1 MRLASP
7 DKVSR
12 ARKETLPVKTPDYH
26 TAYFCAYLT
35 KVPDHTFVPRIYSL
49 TFSIIVG
56 VSHPE
61 VSVHSTPYKDHES
74 ALKCLRSVARHH
86 GKIISLQTLRG
97 KNKSAPGTATL
108 RSIAEM
114 AEGFGLRAR
123 CVEMD
128 YPSLAKNTPLPF
140 IIKWNGHGF
149 VVVSAIVQNQIE
161 IGVDK
166 ETVTVSTSEFCKNW
180 LPEGEMDG
188 VVLVLEATPEFYN
201 EPGEDDEKKSGSFSW
216 LYGYLKK
223 YPRLV
228 RQVGIAILIGTV
240 LKLIPPFLTQSIVD
254 VGINNNNIDFI
265 YLILIAQ
272 LMLMVGR
279 NSLEAIRGW
288 LLLHVS
294 TRVGISLL
302 TDFIAKIMRLPMA
315 FFNEKSLGDVMQR
328 VEDQKRIEVFLST
341 QLSNILFSVVNIVI
355 YTVIFAIYDGLIFGI
370 FLGSTLLY
378 VTWISLFMG
387 KRRDLDSKRFEMAS
401 QERDKLVQIVQGM
414 PDIKLANAEMP
425 KRWDWEMLRARL
437 FRQNMRTLALS
448 QTQQIGGMII
458 NESKNIII
466 TFLSAKAVLDGH
478 LSIGAMLAMQ
488 QMLGQT
494 NSPIEQLVLYMQ
506 QWQDA
511 RMSMERLNEVH
522 KLPDEESN
530 EHTQVHQL
538 PSERSLVLRNISFQY
553 PNTTQKVL
561 HDIKLFIPQG
571 KTTAIIGSSGSGKTT
586 LLKMLLKYHEP
597 SAGETLLGN
606 TDLRNISN
614 HAWRSQCGVVSAD
627 GFVFAD
633 TFLQNIALGAADIDF
648 ERVRMAAR
656 VANIHEHI
664 ENLPMGYHTPIGS
677 ECGGLSLGQK
687 QRLLIARA
695 VYKDPEYLFLDEGTN
710 ALDAQ
715 NQQVIMQNLREYFR
729 GRTMVVVAH
738 RLSTIRHADQIVV
751 IERGCIVEK
760 GSHEE
765 LIALQGRYFELLTTQ
780 LEMAA

>member
-1 MRLASP
+1 
-7 DKVSR
+7 VG
-12 ARKETLPVKTPDYH
+12 
-26 TAYFCAYLT
+26 LT
-35 KVPDHTFVPRIYSL
+35 HQQVPT
-49 TFSIIVG
+49 IV
-56 VSHPE
+56 HP
-61 VSVHSTPYKDHES
+61 KDQDS

-86 GKIISLQTLRG
+86 GKIVSIQTLRS
-97 KNKSAPGTATL
+97 KSNTDSATASL
-108 RSIAEM
+108 RSIAET
-114 AEGFGLRAR
+114 AESIGLRAR
-123 CVEMD
+123 CVELD
-128 YPSLAKNTPLPF
+128 YPTLVENTPLPC

-149 VVVSAIVQNQIE
+149 VVVSAIVQNQIA

-180 LPEGEMDG
+180 LQNGAMEG
-188 VVLVLEATPEFYN
+188 VVLLLEATPAFFN
-201 EPGEDDEKKSGSFSW
+201 DPGEEEEQHSGSFSW
-216 LYGYLKK
+216 LYGYVKK

-228 RQVGIAILIGTV
+228 RQLAIGILIGTV

-254 VGINNNNIDFI
+254 VGINTSNMDFI
-265 YLILIAQ
+265 YLILLAQ

-279 NSLEAIRGW
+279 NAMEAVRGW

-302 TDFIAKIMRLPMA
+302 TDFIAKIMRLPTA

-328 VEDQKRIEVFLST
+328 IEDQRRIETFLST
-341 QLSNILFSVVNIVI
+341 QLSNILFSIVNIVI
-355 YTVIFAIYDGLIFGI
+355 YTAIFAIYDGFIFSI
-370 FLGSTLLY
+370 FLGATLLY
-378 VTWISLFMG
+378 VGWISLFMG
-387 KRRDLDSKRFEMAS
+387 KRRDLDAKRFEMAA

-414 PDIKLANAEMP
+414 PDVKLANAEMP
-425 KRWDWEMLRARL
+425 KRWDWELLRAKL

-448 QTQQIGGMII
+448 QTQQIGGMVI

-478 LSIGAMLAMQ
+478 LSIGAMLAVQ

-494 NSPIEQLVLYMQ
+494 NSPIEQIVLYMQ

-522 KLPDEESN
+522 KMPDEEVN
-530 EHTQVHQL
+530 EHNKMHQL
-538 PSERSLVLRNISFQY
+538 PADRNLVLRNISFKY
-553 PNTTQKVL
+553 PNTNSKVL
-561 HDIKLFIPQG
+561 RDIKLFIPQG

-597 SAGETLLGN
+597 TSGETLVGN

-614 HAWRSQCGVVSAD
+614 STWRNQCGVVSPD
-627 GFVFAD
+627 GFVFSD
-633 TFLQNIALGAADIDF
+633 SFLQNIALGATEIDM
-648 ERVRMAAR
+648 ERVKMAAK
-656 VANIHEHI
+656 VANIQEYI
-664 ENLPMGYHTPIGS
+664 ESLPMGYYAPIG
-677 ECGGLSLGQK
+677 GDGIGLSQGQK

-710 ALDAQ
+710 ALDTQ
-715 NQQVIMQNLREYFR
+715 NQHIIMQNLREYFK

-751 IERGCIVEK
+751 IEKGSIVEK
-760 GSHEE
+760 GTHEE
-765 LIALQGRYFELLTTQ
+765 LVALQGRYFELLTTQ

>member
-1 MRLASP
+1 MGAIH
-7 DKVSR
+7 KVSP
-12 ARKETLPVKTPDYH
+12 TITTPQ
-26 TAYFCAYLT
+26 
-35 KVPDHTFVPRIYSL
+35 
-49 TFSIIVG
+49 
-56 VSHPE
+56 
-61 VSVHSTPYKDHES
+61 KDHDS

-86 GKIISLQTLRG
+86 GKIISLQTLRSKDKTG
-97 KNKSAPGTATL
+97 SGSASL
-108 RSIAEM
+108 RSIAEI

-128 YPSLAKNTPLPF
+128 YPTLAKDTPLPF

-149 VVVSAIVQNQIE
+149 VVVSAIVQNQIA

-188 VVLVLEATPEFYN
+188 IVLLLEATPEFFN
-201 EPGEDDEKKSGSFSW
+201 EPGEEDEQQSGSFAW
-216 LYGYLKK
+216 LYGYIKK

-228 RQVGIAILIGTV
+228 RQLAIGILIGTV

-254 VGINNNNIDFI
+254 VGINNSNLDFI
-265 YLILIAQ
+265 YLILFAQ

-279 NSLEAIRGW
+279 NSMEAIRGW

-302 TDFIAKIMRLPMA
+302 TDFIAKIMRLPTA
-315 FFNEKSLGDVMQR
+315 FFSEKSLGDVMQR

-341 QLSNILFSVVNIVI
+341 QLSAILFSIVNIVI
-355 YTVIFAIYDGLIFGI
+355 YTAIFAIYDGFIFGI
-370 FLGSTLLY
+370 FFGATLLY
-378 VTWISLFMG
+378 IGWISLFMR

-401 QERDKLVQIVQGM
+401 EERDKLVQIVQGM

-425 KRWDWEMLRARL
+425 KRWDWEMLRAKL

-448 QTQQIGGMII
+448 QTQQIGGLII

-494 NSPIEQLVLYMQ
+494 NSPIEQLVTYMQ

-522 KLPDEESN
+522 KLPDEEAN
-530 EHTQVHQL
+530 EHNKIHQL
-538 PSERSLVLRNISFQY
+538 PADRNLVLRNISFKY
-553 PNTTQKVL
+553 PNTNTKVL
-561 HDIKLFIPQG
+561 RDIKLFIPQG

-597 SAGETLLGN
+597 TSGETLLGN

-614 HAWRSQCGVVSAD
+614 HAWRSQCGVVGAD
-627 GFVFAD
+627 GFVFSD
-633 TFLQNIALGAADIDF
+633 TFLHNIALGAAELDF
-648 ERVRMAAR
+648 ERVKMAAR
-656 VANIHEHI
+656 VANIHDHI
-664 ENLPMGYHTPIGS
+664 ENLPMGYYTSIGGES
-677 ECGGLSLGQK
+677 GGLSQGQK

-710 ALDAQ
+710 ALDTQ
-715 NQQVIMQNLREYFR
+715 NQHVIMQNLRDYFK

-738 RLSTIRHADQIVV
+738 RLSTIRYADQIVV
-751 IERGCIVEK
+751 IEKGSIVEK

-765 LIALQGRYFELLTTQ
+765 LIAIQGRYFELLTTQ

>member
-1 MRLASP
+1 MGNYRN
-7 DKVSR
+7 
-12 ARKETLPVKTPDYH
+12 
-26 TAYFCAYLT
+26 
-35 KVPDHTFVPRIYSL
+35 ISL
-49 TFSIIVG
+49 
-56 VSHPE
+56 
-61 VSVHSTPYKDHES
+61 SVSTPEKDHES

-86 GKIISLQTLRG
+86 GKIISLQALRG
-97 KNKSAPGTATL
+97 KDKTAGHEPASL
-108 RSIAEM
+108 RRMAEL
-114 AEGFGLRAR
+114 AEGFGFRAR

-128 YPSLAKNTPLPF
+128 YPTLVKSKPLPC

-149 VVVSAIVQNQIE
+149 VVVSAIVQNQIA

-166 ETVTVSTSEFCKNW
+166 ETVTVSKHEFCKNW
-180 LPEGEMDG
+180 LPEGESEG
-188 VVLVLEATPEFYN
+188 VVLLLEATPGFYN
-201 EPGEDDEKKSGSFSW
+201 EPGEEEEQHSGSFSW
-216 LYGYLKK
+216 LYGYVRK

-228 RQVGIAILIGTV
+228 RQLGIAILIGTV

-265 YLILIAQ
+265 YLILVAQ

-341 QLSNILFSVVNIVI
+341 QLSTILFSIVNIVI
-355 YTVIFAIYDGLIFGI
+355 YTAIFAIYDGVIFSI

-378 VTWISLFMG
+378 ITWISLFMR
-387 KRRDLDSKRFEMAS
+387 KRRDLDAKRFEMAA

-414 PDIKLANAEMP
+414 PDVKLANAEMP
-425 KRWDWEMLRARL
+425 KRWDWELLRARL
-437 FRQNMRTLALS
+437 FRQNMRSLALS
-448 QTQQIGGMII
+448 QTQQIGGLVI

-478 LSIGAMLAMQ
+478 LSVGAMLAVQ

-511 RMSMERLNEVH
+511 RLSMERLNEVH
-522 KLPDEESN
+522 KMPDEEVN
-530 EHTQVHQL
+530 EHHKMHQL
-538 PSERSLVLRNISFQY
+538 PAERNLVLRNISFQY
-553 PNTTQKVL
+553 PNAGSKVL

-597 SAGETLLGN
+597 TAGETMVGS

-614 HAWRSQCGVVSAD
+614 SAWRSRCGVVSAD

-633 TFLQNIALGAADIDF
+633 TFLQNIALGAEEIDV
-648 ERVRMAAR
+648 ERVKMAAR
-656 VANIHEHI
+656 VANIHEYI
-664 ENLPMGYHTPIGS
+664 ETLPLGYHTPVNG
-677 ECGGLSLGQK
+677 ENGGLSQGQK

-710 ALDAQ
+710 ALDTQ
-715 NQQVIMQNLREYFR
+715 NQHIIMQNLREYFR

-751 IERGCIVEK
+751 IEKGCIVEK
-760 GSHEE
+760 GSHDE
-765 LIALQGRYFELLTTQ
+765 LIALQGRYYELLTSQ

>member
-1 MRLASP
+1 MSGCPRG
-7 DKVSR
+7 V
-12 ARKETLPVKTPDYH
+12 TPVKIPDLIIPV
-26 TAYFCAYLT
+26 FPRFREGS
-35 KVPDHTFVPRIYSL
+35 VSPTFVPKFL
-49 TFSIIVG
+49 TNLPPMG
-56 VSHPE
+56 ANHQTHLTEMAAP
-61 VSVHSTPYKDHES
+61 KDRGS
-74 ALKCLRSVARHH
+74 ALKCLRTVARHH
-86 GKIISLQTLRG
+86 GKILSLQTLRTRDKTG
-97 KNKSAPGTATL
+97 KGPATL

-114 AEGFGLRAR
+114 AEGFGFRAR
-123 CVEMD
+123 CVAMD
-128 YPSLAKNTPLPF
+128 YATLLTGTPLPC

-149 VVVSAIVQNQIE
+149 VVLSAIVQNQLA
-161 IGVDK
+161 IGVD
-166 ETVTVSTSEFCKNW
+166 TDTLTVSAGEFRKNW
-180 LPEGEMDG
+180 LPEGETEG
-188 VVLVLEATPEFYN
+188 LVLLLEANPAVFN
-201 EPGEDDEKKSGSFSW
+201 EPNEGDQQAGGLSW

-228 RQVGIAILIGTV
+228 RQIVIGILLGTV

-254 VGINNNNIDFI
+254 VGINNSNLDFI
-265 YLILIAQ
+265 YLILLAQ

-279 NSLEAIRGW
+279 NSMEAIRGW

-302 TDFIAKIMRLPMA
+302 TDFIAKIMRLPLA

-341 QLSNILFSVVNIVI
+341 QLSNILFSGVNIVI
-355 YTVIFAIYDGLIFGI
+355 YTAIFAIYDGVIFGI
-370 FLGSTLLY
+370 FLGATLLY
-378 VTWISLFMG
+378 ITWISLFM
-387 KRRDLDSKRFEMAS
+387 RRRRVLDSRRFEMAA

-437 FRQNMRTLALS
+437 FRQNMRTLVLS
-448 QTQQIGGMII
+448 QTQQIGGTII

-478 LSIGAMLAMQ
+478 LSIGAMLAVQ

-494 NSPIEQLVLYMQ
+494 NSPIEQIVLYMQ

-522 KLPDEESN
+522 KMPDEEAAELHKMN
-530 EHTQVHQL
+530 QL
-538 PSERSLVLRNISFQY
+538 PADRNLVLRNLSFQY
-553 PNTTQKVL
+553 PNSNQQVL
-561 HDIKLFIPQG
+561 RDVKLFIPEG

-586 LLKMLLKYHEP
+586 LLKLLLKYHEP
-597 SAGETLLGN
+597 TSGEALLGN
-606 TDLRNISN
+606 TDLRNVSN
-614 HAWRSQCGVVSAD
+614 HFWRSRCGVVSQE

-633 TFLQNIALGAADIDF
+633 TFLQNIALGADDLDF
-648 ERVRMAAR
+648 NRVKMAAC
-656 VANIHEHI
+656 VANLHEYI
-664 ENLPMGYHTPIGS
+664 ESLPNGYHTPVAGG
-677 ECGGLSLGQK
+677 CGGLSQGQK

-695 VYKDPEYLFLDEGTN
+695 VYKDPDYLFLDEGTN
-710 ALDAQ
+710 ALDSQ
-715 NQQVIMQNLREYFR
+715 NQHVIMQNLREYFR

-751 IERGCIVEK
+751 VEQGAIVEK
-760 GSHEE
+760 GTHEE

-780 LEMAA
+780 LEAAA

>member
-1 MRLASP
+1 MGNYRN
-7 DKVSR
+7 
-12 ARKETLPVKTPDYH
+12 
-26 TAYFCAYLT
+26 
-35 KVPDHTFVPRIYSL
+35 ISL
-49 TFSIIVG
+49 
-56 VSHPE
+56 
-61 VSVHSTPYKDHES
+61 SVSTPEKDHES

-86 GKIISLQTLRG
+86 GKIISLQALRG
-97 KNKSAPGTATL
+97 KDKTAGHEPASL
-108 RSIAEM
+108 RRISEM
-114 AEGFGLRAR
+114 AEGFGFRAR

-128 YPSLAKNTPLPF
+128 YPTLVKSKPLPC

-149 VVVSAIVQNQIE
+149 VVVSAIVQNQIA

-166 ETVTVSTSEFCKNW
+166 ETVTVSKHEFCKNW
-180 LPEGEMDG
+180 LPEGESEG
-188 VVLVLEATPEFYN
+188 VVLLLEATPGFYN
-201 EPGEDDEKKSGSFSW
+201 EPGEEEEQHSGSFSW
-216 LYGYLKK
+216 LYGYVRK

-228 RQVGIAILIGTV
+228 RQLGIAILIGTV

-265 YLILIAQ
+265 YLILVAQ

-341 QLSNILFSVVNIVI
+341 QLSTILFSVVNIVI
-355 YTVIFAIYDGLIFGI
+355 YTAIFAIYDGVIFSI

-378 VTWISLFMG
+378 VTWISLFMR
-387 KRRDLDSKRFEMAS
+387 KRRDLDAKRFEMAA

-414 PDIKLANAEMP
+414 PDVKLANAEMP
-425 KRWDWEMLRARL
+425 KRWDWELLRARL
-437 FRQNMRTLALS
+437 FRQNMRSLALS
-448 QTQQIGGMII
+448 QTQQIGGLVI

-478 LSIGAMLAMQ
+478 LSVGAMLAVQ

-511 RMSMERLNEVH
+511 RLSMERLNEVH
-522 KLPDEESN
+522 KMPDEEVN
-530 EHTQVHQL
+530 EHHKMHQL
-538 PSERSLVLRNISFQY
+538 PAERNLVLRNISFQY
-553 PNTTQKVL
+553 PNAGSKVL

-597 SAGETLLGN
+597 TSGETMVGS

-614 HAWRSQCGVVSAD
+614 SAWRSRCGVVSAD

-633 TFLQNIALGAADIDF
+633 TFLQNIALGAEEIDV
-648 ERVRMAAR
+648 ERVKMAAR
-656 VANIHEHI
+656 VANIHEYI
-664 ENLPMGYHTPIGS
+664 ETLPLGYHTPVNG
-677 ECGGLSLGQK
+677 ENGGLSQGQK

-710 ALDAQ
+710 ALDTQ
-715 NQQVIMQNLREYFR
+715 NQHIIMQNLREYFR

-751 IERGCIVEK
+751 IEKGCIVEK
-760 GSHEE
+760 GSHDE
-765 LIALQGRYFELLTTQ
+765 LIALQGRYYELLTSQ

>member
-1 MRLASP
+1 MGATHPSP
-7 DKVSR
+7 Q
-12 ARKETLPVKTPDYH
+12 THFTPV
-26 TAYFCAYLT
+26 
-35 KVPDHTFVPRIYSL
+35 
-49 TFSIIVG
+49 
-56 VSHPE
+56 
-61 VSVHSTPYKDHES
+61 KDHES

-86 GKIISLQTLRG
+86 GKIVSLQTLRSKEKVNQG
-97 KNKSAPGTATL
+97 PTNL
-108 RSIAEM
+108 RNIAET
-114 AEGFGLRAR
+114 AEQIGFRAR

-128 YPSLAKNTPLPF
+128 YSTLVKDTPLPC

-149 VVVSAIVQNQIE
+149 VVVSAIVQNQIA

-188 VVLVLEATPEFYN
+188 VVLLLEATPEFYN
-201 EPGEDDEKKSGSFSW
+201 EPGEEEEKHSGSFSW

-223 YPRLV
+223 YPKLI
-228 RQVGIAILIGTV
+228 RQLCIGILIGTV
-240 LKLIPPFLTQSIVD
+240 LKLLPPFLTQSIVD

-279 NSLEAIRGW
+279 NSMEAVRGW

-294 TRVGISLL
+294 TRVSISLL

-315 FFNEKSLGDVMQR
+315 FFTEKSLGDVMQR
-328 VEDQKRIEVFLST
+328 VEDQKRVEVFLST
-341 QLSNILFSVVNIVI
+341 QLSNILFSIVNIVI
-355 YTVIFAIYDGLIFGI
+355 YTAIFAIYDGFIFGI
-370 FLGSTLLY
+370 FLGATLLY
-378 VTWISLFMG
+378 ITWINLFMR
-387 KRRDLDSKRFEMAS
+387 KRRDLDAKRFEMAA

-425 KRWDWEMLRARL
+425 KRWDWEMLRAKL

-448 QTQQIGGMII
+448 QTQQIGGLII
-458 NESKNIII
+458 NESKNILI
-466 TFLSAKAVLDGH
+466 TFLSAKAVLDGN
-478 LSIGAMLAMQ
+478 LSVGAMLAVQ

-522 KLPDEESN
+522 KMPDEEAN
-530 EHTQVHQL
+530 EQNKIQQL
-538 PSERSLVLRNISFQY
+538 PAERSLVLRNISFKY
-553 PNTTQKVL
+553 PKTNTKVL
-561 HDIKLFIPQG
+561 RDIKLFIPQG

-597 SAGETLLGN
+597 TSGETMLGN
-606 TDLRNISN
+606 TDLRNISS
-614 HAWRSQCGVVSAD
+614 HAWRSQCGVVASD
-627 GFVFAD
+627 GFVFSD
-633 TFLQNIALGAADIDF
+633 TFLQNIALGADEVDF
-648 ERVRMAAR
+648 ERVKMAAR
-656 VANIHEHI
+656 VANIHEYI
-664 ENLPMGYHTPIGS
+664 ENQPMGYHSPIGGES
-677 ECGGLSLGQK
+677 GGLSQGQK

-710 ALDAQ
+710 ALDTQ
-715 NQQVIMQNLREYFR
+715 NQNIIMQNLREYFK

-751 IERGCIVEK
+751 IEKGSIVEK
-760 GSHEE
+760 GSHDE
-765 LIALQGRYFELLTTQ
+765 LIALQGRYFELLTSQ

>member
-1 MRLASP
+1 MGA
-7 DKVSR
+7 
-12 ARKETLPVKTPDYH
+12 THLP
-26 TAYFCAYLT
+26 
-35 KVPDHTFVPRIYSL
+35 SQ
-49 TFSIIVG
+49 II
-56 VSHPE
+56 
-61 VSVHSTPYKDHES
+61 STPQHDHES

-86 GKIISLQTLRG
+86 GKIIALQTLRS
-97 KNKSAPGTATL
+97 KDKTQDNNASL
-108 RSIAEM
+108 RSIAET
-114 AEGFGLRAR
+114 AEHIGLRAR

-128 YPSLAKNTPLPF
+128 YHSLAKDTPLPC

-149 VVVSAIVQNQIE
+149 VVVSAVVQNQIA

-166 ETVTVSTSEFCKNW
+166 ETVTVSVSEFKKNW
-180 LPEGEMDG
+180 LPEGETEG
-188 VVLVLEATPEFYN
+188 VVLLLEATPEFFN
-201 EPGEDDEKKSGSFSW
+201 EPGEEEEQHSGSFSW

-223 YPRLV
+223 YPKLV
-228 RQVGIAILIGTV
+228 RQLGIGILIGTI
-240 LKLIPPFLTQSIVD
+240 LKLLPPFLTQSIVD
-254 VGINNNNIDFI
+254 VGINNNNLDFI
-265 YLILIAQ
+265 YLILLAQ

-294 TRVGISLL
+294 SRVSISLL

-355 YTVIFAIYDGLIFGI
+355 YTVIFAIYDGFIFGI
-370 FLGSTLLY
+370 FLGSTVLY
-378 VTWISLFMG
+378 VLWINLFMR
-387 KRRDLDSKRFEMAS
+387 KRRDLDTKRFEMAA

-425 KRWDWEMLRARL
+425 KRWDWELLRAKL

-458 NESKNIII
+458 NESKNILI

-478 LSIGAMLAMQ
+478 LSIGAMLAIQ

-494 NSPIEQLVLYMQ
+494 NGPIEQLVLYMQ

-511 RMSMERLNEVH
+511 KMSMERLNEVH
-522 KLPDEESN
+522 KIQDEEAN
-530 EHTQVHQL
+530 EPHKIHQL
-538 PSERSLVLRNISFQY
+538 PEDRSLVLRNISFKY
-553 PNTTQKVL
+553 AKTSPKVL
-561 HDIKLFIPQG
+561 RDIKLFIPQG

-597 SAGETLLGN
+597 TSGETLVGN
-606 TDLRNISN
+606 TELRNISN
-614 HAWRSQCGVVSAD
+614 QTWRNQCGVVASD

-633 TFLQNIALGAADIDF
+633 TFLQNIALGADEVDF
-648 ERVRMAAR
+648 ERVKQAAR
-656 VANIHEHI
+656 VANIHEYI
-664 ENLPMGYHTPIGS
+664 ESQPMGYYAVVGGES
-677 ECGGLSLGQK
+677 GGLSQGQK

-695 VYKDPEYLFLDEGTN
+695 VYKDPEYLFLDEGTS
-710 ALDAQ
+710 ALDSQ
-715 NQQVIMQNLREYFR
+715 NQNTIMQNLRDYFK

-751 IERGCIVEK
+751 IEKGSIVEK
-760 GSHEE
+760 GSHDE
-765 LIALQGRYFELLTTQ
+765 LIALQGRYFELLTSQ

>member
-1 MRLASP
+1 
-7 DKVSR
+7 VG
-12 ARKETLPVKTPDYH
+12 
-26 TAYFCAYLT
+26 LT
-35 KVPDHTFVPRIYSL
+35 HQQVPT
-49 TFSIIVG
+49 IV
-56 VSHPE
+56 HP
-61 VSVHSTPYKDHES
+61 KDQDS

-86 GKIISLQTLRG
+86 GKIVSIQTLRS
-97 KNKSAPGTATL
+97 KSNSDPATASL
-108 RSIAEM
+108 RSIAET
-114 AEGFGLRAR
+114 AESIGLRAR
-123 CVEMD
+123 CVELD
-128 YPSLAKNTPLPF
+128 YPTLVENTPLPC

-149 VVVSAIVQNQIE
+149 VVVSAIVQNQIA

-180 LPEGEMDG
+180 LQHGAMEG
-188 VVLVLEATPEFYN
+188 VVLLLEATPAFFN
-201 EPGEDDEKKSGSFSW
+201 DPGEEEEQHSGSFSW
-216 LYGYLKK
+216 LYGYVKK

-228 RQVGIAILIGTV
+228 RQLAIGILIGTV

-254 VGINNNNIDFI
+254 VGINTSNMDFI
-265 YLILIAQ
+265 YLILLAQ

-279 NSLEAIRGW
+279 NAMEAVRGW

-302 TDFIAKIMRLPMA
+302 TDFIAKIMRLPTA

-328 VEDQKRIEVFLST
+328 IEDQRRIETFLST
-341 QLSNILFSVVNIVI
+341 QLSNILFSIVNIVI
-355 YTVIFAIYDGLIFGI
+355 YTAIFAIYDGFIFSI
-370 FLGSTLLY
+370 FLGATLLY
-378 VTWISLFMG
+378 VGWISLFMG
-387 KRRDLDSKRFEMAS
+387 KRRDLDAKRFEMAA

-414 PDIKLANAEMP
+414 PDVKLANAEMP
-425 KRWDWEMLRARL
+425 KRWDWELLRAKL

-448 QTQQIGGMII
+448 QTQQIGGMVI

-478 LSIGAMLAMQ
+478 LSIGAMLAVQ

-494 NSPIEQLVLYMQ
+494 NSPIEQIVLYMQ

-522 KLPDEESN
+522 KMPDEEVN
-530 EHTQVHQL
+530 EHNKMHQL
-538 PSERSLVLRNISFQY
+538 PADRNLVLRNISFKY
-553 PNTTQKVL
+553 PNTNSKVL
-561 HDIKLFIPQG
+561 RDIKLFIPQG

-597 SAGETLLGN
+597 TSGETLVGN

-614 HAWRSQCGVVSAD
+614 STWRNQCGVVSPD
-627 GFVFAD
+627 GFVFSD
-633 TFLQNIALGAADIDF
+633 SFLQNIALGATEIDM
-648 ERVRMAAR
+648 ERVKMAAK
-656 VANIHEHI
+656 VANIQEYI
-664 ENLPMGYHTPIGS
+664 ESLPMGYYAPIG
-677 ECGGLSLGQK
+677 GDGIGLSQGQK

-710 ALDAQ
+710 ALDTQ
-715 NQQVIMQNLREYFR
+715 NQHIIMQNLREYFK

-751 IERGCIVEK
+751 IEKGSIVEK
-760 GSHEE
+760 GTHEE
-765 LIALQGRYFELLTTQ
+765 LVALQGRYFELLTTQ

>member
-1 MRLASP
+1 MQ
-7 DKVSR
+7 
-12 ARKETLPVKTPDYH
+12 THFTP
-26 TAYFCAYLT
+26 
-35 KVPDHTFVPRIYSL
+35 I
-49 TFSIIVG
+49 
-56 VSHPE
+56 
-61 VSVHSTPYKDHES
+61 KDHES
-74 ALKCLRSVARHH
+74 AIKCLRTVARHH
-86 GKIISLQTLRG
+86 GKIVSLQTLRG
-97 KNKSAPGTATL
+97 KDKAVNGTASL
-108 RSIAEM
+108 RTIAEM
-114 AEGFGLRAR
+114 AEHFGFRAR

-128 YPSLAKNTPLPF
+128 YTTLVKDTPLPC

-149 VVVSAIVQNQIE
+149 VVVSAIVQNQIA

-180 LPEGEMDG
+180 LPEGEMEG
-188 VVLVLEATPEFYN
+188 VVLLLEATPEFFN
-201 EPGEDDEKKSGSFSW
+201 EPGEEEERPSGSLSW
-216 LYGYLKK
+216 LYGYVKK
-223 YPRLV
+223 YPKLV
-228 RQVGIAILIGTV
+228 RQLCIGILIGTV
-240 LKLIPPFLTQSIVD
+240 LKLLPPFLTQSIVD

-279 NSLEAIRGW
+279 NSMEAVRGW

-294 TRVGISLL
+294 TRVSISLL

-315 FFNEKSLGDVMQR
+315 FFTEKSLGDVMQR
-328 VEDQKRIEVFLST
+328 VEDQKRVEVFLST
-341 QLSNILFSVVNIVI
+341 QLSNILFSMVNIVI
-355 YTVIFAIYDGLIFGI
+355 YTAIFAIYDGFIFGI
-370 FLGSTLLY
+370 FFGATLLY
-378 VTWISLFMG
+378 IAWISIFMR
-387 KRRDLDSKRFEMAS
+387 KRRDLDSKRFEMAA

-425 KRWDWEMLRARL
+425 KRWDWELLRAKL

-466 TFLSAKAVLDGH
+466 TFLSAKAVLDGN
-478 LSIGAMLAMQ
+478 LSVGAMLAVQ

-522 KLPDEESN
+522 KMPDEEAN
-530 EHTQVHQL
+530 EQNKIHKL
-538 PSERSLVLRNISFQY
+538 PTERSLVLRNINFKY
-553 PNTTQKVL
+553 PKTNTKVL
-561 HDIKLFIPQG
+561 RDIKLFIPYG

-597 SAGETLLGN
+597 TTGETLLGN

-614 HAWRSQCGVVSAD
+614 HTWRSQCGVVAAD
-627 GFVFAD
+627 GFVFSD
-633 TFLQNIALGAADIDF
+633 TFLQNIALGSDEVDF
-648 ERVRMAAR
+648 ERVKMAAR
-656 VANIHEHI
+656 VANIHEYI
-664 ENLPMGYHTPIGS
+664 ENQPMGYYTPIGGES
-677 ECGGLSLGQK
+677 SGLSQGQK

-710 ALDAQ
+710 ALDTQ
-715 NQQVIMQNLREYFR
+715 NQNIIMQNLREYFK

-751 IERGCIVEK
+751 IEKGSIVEK
-760 GSHEE
+760 GSHDE
-765 LIALQGRYFELLTTQ
+765 LIALQGRYFELLTSQ

>member
-1 MRLASP
+1 M
-7 DKVSR
+7 
-12 ARKETLPVKTPDYH
+12 TTPQ
-26 TAYFCAYLT
+26 
-35 KVPDHTFVPRIYSL
+35 
-49 TFSIIVG
+49 
-56 VSHPE
+56 
-61 VSVHSTPYKDHES
+61 KDHES

-86 GKIISLQTLRG
+86 GKIISLQTLRSKDKSG
-97 KNKSAPGTATL
+97 KESASL
-108 RSIAEM
+108 RSIAEI
-114 AEGFGLRAR
+114 AESFGLRAR

-128 YPSLAKNTPLPF
+128 YPTLVKNTPLPF

-149 VVVSAIVQNQIE
+149 VVVSAIVQNQIA
-161 IGVDK
+161 IGIDK

-180 LPEGEMDG
+180 LYEGEMEG
-188 VVLVLEATPEFYN
+188 VVLLLEATPEFYN
-201 EPGEDDEKKSGSFSW
+201 EPGEEDEKQSGSFSW
-216 LYGYLKK
+216 LYGYVKK
-223 YPRLV
+223 YPKLV
-228 RQVGIAILIGTV
+228 RQLVIGILIGTV

-254 VGINNNNIDFI
+254 VGINNSNLDFI
-265 YLILIAQ
+265 YLILFAQ
-272 LMLMVGR
+272 LMLMVGK
-279 NSLEAIRGW
+279 NSMEAIRGW

-341 QLSNILFSVVNIVI
+341 QLSNILFSIVNITI
-355 YTVIFAIYDGLIFGI
+355 YTIIFAIYDGFIFGI
-370 FLGSTLLY
+370 FLGATLLY
-378 VTWISLFMG
+378 IGWINLFMQ
-387 KRRDLDSKRFEMAS
+387 KRRDLDAKRFEMAS
-401 QERDKLVQIVQGM
+401 VERDKLVQIVQGM

-425 KRWDWEMLRARL
+425 KRWDWEMLRAKL
-437 FRQNMRTLALS
+437 FRQNMRTLKLS
-448 QTQQIGGMII
+448 QAQQIGGLVI

-478 LSIGAMLAMQ
+478 LSIGAMLAVQ

-522 KLPDEESN
+522 KLPDEEVN
-530 EHTQVHQL
+530 EHNKIHQL
-538 PSERSLVLRNISFQY
+538 PAERSLVLRNISFNY
-553 PNTTQKVL
+553 PNTNTKVL
-561 HDIKLFIPQG
+561 NDIKLYIPHG

-586 LLKMLLKYHEP
+586 LLKMLLKYYEP
-597 SAGETLLGN
+597 TSGETLLGN

-614 HAWRSQCGVVSAD
+614 HTWRSECGVVGSD

-633 TFLQNIALGAADIDF
+633 TFLQNIALGTEDVDF
-648 ERVRMAAR
+648 ERVKMAAK
-656 VANIHEHI
+656 VANLNEYI
-664 ENLPMGYHTPIGS
+664 ESLPMGYYSPVGGES
-677 ECGGLSLGQK
+677 GGLSQGQK

-710 ALDAQ
+710 ALDTQ
-715 NQQVIMQNLREYFR
+715 NQHIIMQNLREYFK

-751 IERGCIVEK
+751 IEKGSIVEK
-760 GSHEE
+760 GNHDE
-765 LIALQGRYFELLTTQ
+765 LMALQGRYFELLTTQ
-780 LEMAA
+780 IEMAA

>member
-1 MRLASP
+1 MGAIN
-7 DKVSR
+7 K
-12 ARKETLPVKTPDYH
+12 
-26 TAYFCAYLT
+26 
-35 KVPDHTFVPRIYSL
+35 
-49 TFSIIVG
+49 
-56 VSHPE
+56 
-61 VSVHSTPYKDHES
+61 STPTLSTPQQDHDS
-74 ALKCLRSVARHH
+74 ALKCIRSVARHH
-86 GKIISLQTLRG
+86 GKIVSLQTLRG
-97 KNKSAPGTATL
+97 KDKPAKEATTL
-108 RSIAEM
+108 RNIAEIS
-114 AEGFGLRAR
+114 EHFGFRAR

-128 YPSLAKNTPLPF
+128 YPTLVKDTPLPC

-149 VVVSAIVQNQIE
+149 VVVTAIVQNQIA

-180 LPEGEMDG
+180 LHEGEMDG
-188 VVLVLEATPEFYN
+188 VVLLLEATPAFFN
-201 EPGEDDEKKSGSFSW
+201 EPGEEEEQQSGSFSW
-216 LYGYLKK
+216 LYGYVKK
-223 YPRLV
+223 YPKLI
-228 RQVGIAILIGTV
+228 RQLGIGILIGTI
-240 LKLIPPFLTQSIVD
+240 LKLLPPFLTQSIVD

-279 NSLEAIRGW
+279 NSMEAVRGW

-315 FFNEKSLGDVMQR
+315 FYNAKSLGDVMQR

-341 QLSNILFSVVNIVI
+341 QLSAILFSMVNIII
-355 YTVIFAIYDGLIFGI
+355 YTAIFAIYDGVIFSI

-378 VTWISLFMG
+378 VVWISLFMR
-387 KRRDLDSKRFEMAS
+387 KRRDLDSKRFEMAA

-425 KRWDWEMLRARL
+425 KRWDWELLRAKL
-437 FRQNMRTLALS
+437 FRQNMRTLSLS
-448 QTQQIGGMII
+448 QTQQIGGTII

-466 TFLSAKAVLDGH
+466 TFLSAKAVLDGN
-478 LSIGAMLAMQ
+478 LSVGAMLAIQ

-522 KLPDEESN
+522 KMPDEEAN
-530 EHTQVHQL
+530 EQNKIHQL
-538 PSERSLVLRNISFQY
+538 PTERSLVLRNISFKY
-553 PNTTQKVL
+553 PKTNTKVL
-561 HDIKLFIPQG
+561 RDIKLFIPQG

-597 SAGETLLGN
+597 TSGETLLGN

-614 HAWRSQCGVVSAD
+614 HTWRSQCGVVASD
-627 GFVFAD
+627 GFVFSD
-633 TFLQNIALGAADIDF
+633 TFLQNIALGADEIDF
-648 ERVRMAAR
+648 ERVKMAAK
-656 VANIHEHI
+656 VANIQEYI
-664 ENLPMGYHTPIGS
+664 ENQPMGYHTHIGGES
-677 ECGGLSLGQK
+677 IGLSQGQK

-710 ALDAQ
+710 ALDTQ
-715 NQQVIMQNLREYFR
+715 NQNIIMQNLREYFK

-751 IERGCIVEK
+751 IEKGSIVEK

-765 LIALQGRYFELLTTQ
+765 LIALQGRYFELLTSQ

>member
-1 MRLASP
+1 MGNNHPISP
-7 DKVSR
+7 TIAKQ
-12 ARKETLPVKTPDYH
+12 P
-26 TAYFCAYLT
+26 
-35 KVPDHTFVPRIYSL
+35 
-49 TFSIIVG
+49 
-56 VSHPE
+56 
-61 VSVHSTPYKDHES
+61 KDQDS
-74 ALKCLRSVARHH
+74 ALKCLRSIARHH

-97 KNKSAPGTATL
+97 KDKACKDSATL
-108 RSIAEM
+108 RSIAEL
-114 AEGFGLRAR
+114 AESIGLRAR
-123 CVEMD
+123 CVELD
-128 YPSLAKNTPLPF
+128 YPTLVENTPLPC
-140 IIKWNGHGF
+140 IVKWNGHGF
-149 VVVSAIVQNQIE
+149 VVVSAIVQNQIA

-180 LPEGEMDG
+180 LPEGAMEG
-188 VVLVLEATPEFYN
+188 VVLLLEATPAFFN
-201 EPGEDDEKKSGSFSW
+201 EPGEEEERHSGSFSW
-216 LYGYLKK
+216 LYGYVKK

-228 RQVGIAILIGTV
+228 RQLAIGILIGTV

-265 YLILIAQ
+265 YLILVAQ

-279 NSLEAIRGW
+279 NSMEAIRGW

-294 TRVGISLL
+294 TRVSISLL

-328 VEDQKRIEVFLST
+328 VEDQRRIETFLST
-341 QLSNILFSVVNIVI
+341 QLSNILFSIVNIVI
-355 YTVIFAIYDGLIFGI
+355 YTAIFAIYDGFIFSI
-370 FLGSTLLY
+370 FLGATLLY
-378 VTWISLFMG
+378 ITWISLFMR
-387 KRRDLDSKRFEMAS
+387 KRRDLDSKRFEMAA

-425 KRWDWEMLRARL
+425 KRWDWEMLRAKL

-478 LSIGAMLAMQ
+478 LSVGAMLAVQ

-494 NSPIEQLVLYMQ
+494 NSPIEQIVLYMQ

-522 KLPDEESN
+522 KMPDEEAT
-530 EHTQVHQL
+530 EHNKMHQL
-538 PSERSLVLRNISFQY
+538 PAERSLVLRNISFKY
-553 PNTTQKVL
+553 PNTNNKVL
-561 HDIKLFIPQG
+561 RDIKLFIPQG

-586 LLKMLLKYHEP
+586 LLKMLLKYYEP
-597 SAGETLLGN
+597 TSGETLLGN

-614 HAWRSQCGVVSAD
+614 NAWRSQCGVVSAD

-633 TFLQNIALGAADIDF
+633 SFLQNITLGASDIDF
-648 ERVRMAAR
+648 ERVKLAAR
-656 VANIHEHI
+656 VANLQEHI
-664 ENLPMGYHTPIGS
+664 ESLPMGYYSPIGG
-677 ECGGLSLGQK
+677 EGIGLSQGQK

-710 ALDAQ
+710 ALDTQ
-715 NQQVIMQNLREYFR
+715 NQHIIMQNLREYFK

-751 IERGCIVEK
+751 IEKGSIVEK
-760 GSHEE
+760 GSHDE

>member
-1 MRLASP
+1 MGNYRKISP
-7 DKVSR
+7 
-12 ARKETLPVKTPDYH
+12 
-26 TAYFCAYLT
+26 
-35 KVPDHTFVPRIYSL
+35 
-49 TFSIIVG
+49 
-56 VSHPE
+56 
-61 VSVHSTPYKDHES
+61 SVSTPEKDHES

-97 KNKSAPGTATL
+97 KDKTAGYEQGSL
-108 RSIAEM
+108 RSLAEL
-114 AEGFGLRAR
+114 AEGFGFRAR

-128 YPSLAKNTPLPF
+128 YPTLVKSKPLPC

-149 VVVSAIVQNQIE
+149 VVVSTIVQNQIA

-166 ETVTVSTSEFCKNW
+166 ETVTVSRNEFCKNW
-180 LPEGEMDG
+180 LPEGESEG
-188 VVLVLEATPEFYN
+188 VVLLLEATPEFYN
-201 EPGEDDEKKSGSFSW
+201 EPGEEEEQHSGSFSW
-216 LYGYLKK
+216 LYGYVRK

-228 RQVGIAILIGTV
+228 RQLGIAILIGTV

-265 YLILIAQ
+265 YLILVAQ

-341 QLSNILFSVVNIVI
+341 QLSTILFSIVNIVI
-355 YTVIFAIYDGLIFGI
+355 YTAIFAIYDGVIFSI

-378 VTWISLFMG
+378 IAWISLFMR
-387 KRRDLDSKRFEMAS
+387 KRRDLDAKRFEMAA

-414 PDIKLANAEMP
+414 PDVKLANAEMP
-425 KRWDWEMLRARL
+425 KRWDWELLRARL
-437 FRQNMRTLALS
+437 FRQNMRSLALS
-448 QTQQIGGMII
+448 QTQQIGGLVI

-478 LSIGAMLAMQ
+478 LSVGAMLAVQ

-511 RMSMERLNEVH
+511 RLSMERLNEVH
-522 KLPDEESN
+522 KMPDEEVN
-530 EHTQVHQL
+530 EHHKMHQL
-538 PSERSLVLRNISFQY
+538 PAERNLVLRNISFQY
-553 PNTTQKVL
+553 PNAGSKVL

-597 SAGETLLGN
+597 TSGETMVGS

-614 HAWRSQCGVVSAD
+614 SAWRSRCGVVSAD

-633 TFLQNIALGAADIDF
+633 TFLQNIALGAEEIDV
-648 ERVRMAAR
+648 ERVKMAAR
-656 VANIHEHI
+656 VANIHEYI
-664 ENLPMGYHTPIGS
+664 ETLPLGYHTPVNG
-677 ECGGLSLGQK
+677 ENGGLSQGQK

-710 ALDAQ
+710 ALDTQ
-715 NQQVIMQNLREYFR
+715 NQHIIMQNLREYFR

-751 IERGCIVEK
+751 IEKGCIVEK
-760 GSHEE
+760 GSHDE
-765 LIALQGRYFELLTTQ
+765 LIALKGRYYELLTSQ

>member
-1 MRLASP
+1 MTPSI
-7 DKVSR
+7 
-12 ARKETLPVKTPDYH
+12 KT
-26 TAYFCAYLT
+26 
-35 KVPDHTFVPRIYSL
+35 I
-49 TFSIIVG
+49 
-56 VSHPE
+56 
-61 VSVHSTPYKDHES
+61 YKDHES

-86 GKIISLQTLRG
+86 GKIISLQDLRSKDKTG
-97 KNKSAPGTATL
+97 KEPASL
-108 RSIAEM
+108 RSIAEI
-114 AEGFGLRAR
+114 AESFGLRAR

-128 YPSLAKNTPLPF
+128 YPSLAKDTPLPF

-149 VVVSAIVQNQIE
+149 VVVSAIVQNQIA

-188 VVLVLEATPEFYN
+188 IVLLLEATPEFFN
-201 EPGEDDEKKSGSFSW
+201 EPGEEDERQSGSFAW
-216 LYGYLKK
+216 LYGYIKK

-228 RQVGIAILIGTV
+228 RQLAIGILIGTV

-254 VGINNNNIDFI
+254 VGINNSNLDFI
-265 YLILIAQ
+265 YLILFAQ

-279 NSLEAIRGW
+279 NSMEAIRGW

-294 TRVGISLL
+294 TRVSISLL

-315 FFNEKSLGDVMQR
+315 FFSEKSLGDVMQR
-328 VEDQKRIEVFLST
+328 VEDQKRVEVFLST
-341 QLSNILFSVVNIVI
+341 QLSAILFSIVNIVI
-355 YTVIFAIYDGLIFGI
+355 YTAIFAIYDGFIFGI
-370 FLGSTLLY
+370 FFGATLLY
-378 VTWISLFMG
+378 IGWIKLFMR

-401 QERDKLVQIVQGM
+401 EERDKLVQIVQGM

-425 KRWDWEMLRARL
+425 KRWDWEMLRAKL

-448 QTQQIGGMII
+448 QTQQIGGLII

-478 LSIGAMLAMQ
+478 LSIGAMLAIQ

-494 NSPIEQLVLYMQ
+494 NSPIEQLVTYMQ

-522 KLPDEESN
+522 KLPDEEAN
-530 EHTQVHQL
+530 EQNKVHQL
-538 PSERSLVLRNISFQY
+538 PEDRNLVLRNISFKY
-553 PNTTQKVL
+553 PNTNTKVL
-561 HDIKLFIPQG
+561 RDIKLFIPQG

-597 SAGETLLGN
+597 TSGETLLGN

-614 HAWRSQCGVVSAD
+614 HAWRGQCGVVGAD
-627 GFVFAD
+627 GFVFSD
-633 TFLQNIALGAADIDF
+633 TFLQNIALGAAELDF
-648 ERVRMAAR
+648 ERVKMAAR

-664 ENLPMGYHTPIGS
+664 EGLPMGYYTPISGES
-677 ECGGLSLGQK
+677 GGLSQGQK

-710 ALDAQ
+710 ALDTQ
-715 NQQVIMQNLREYFR
+715 NQHIIMQNLRDYFK

-751 IERGCIVEK
+751 IEKGSIVEK

-765 LIALQGRYFELLTTQ
+765 LIAIQGRYFELLTTQ

>member
-1 MRLASP
+1 MFLKP
-7 DKVSR
+7 TD
-12 ARKETLPVKTPDYH
+12 TPQ
-26 TAYFCAYLT
+26 
-35 KVPDHTFVPRIYSL
+35 
-49 TFSIIVG
+49 
-56 VSHPE
+56 
-61 VSVHSTPYKDHES
+61 KDLDS

-86 GKIISLQTLRG
+86 GKIISVQDLRS
-97 KNKSAPGTATL
+97 KNKSSQGNASL
-108 RSIAEM
+108 RSIAEL
-114 AEGFGLRAR
+114 AESIGFRAR
-123 CVEMD
+123 CVEID
-128 YPSLAKNTPLPF
+128 YTTLVKNTPLPC

-149 VVVSAIVQNQIE
+149 VVVSAIVQNQLE

-166 ETVTVSTSEFCKNW
+166 ETLTVSTSEFCKNW
-180 LPEGEMDG
+180 LHEAEKDG
-188 VVLVLEATPEFYN
+188 MVLLLEATPAFHN
-201 EPGEDDEKKSGSFSW
+201 EPEEGEQSHSGPFAW
-216 LYGYLKK
+216 LYGYVKK
-223 YPRLV
+223 YPKLV
-228 RQVGIAILIGTV
+228 RQIGIAILVGTV

-254 VGINNNNIDFI
+254 VGINTNNLDFI
-265 YLILIAQ
+265 YLILFAQ

-328 VEDQKRIEVFLST
+328 VEDQKRVEVFLST

-355 YTVIFAIYDGLIFGI
+355 YTAIFAIYNGLIFSI

-378 VTWISLFMG
+378 ITWISLFMR
-387 KRRDLDSKRFEMAS
+387 KRRDLDSQRFEMAA

-425 KRWDWEMLRARL
+425 KRWDWELLRAKL

-448 QTQQIGGMII
+448 QTQQIGGLII
-458 NESKNIII
+458 NETKNIVI

-478 LSIGAMLAMQ
+478 LSIGAMLAVQ

-522 KLPDEESN
+522 KMPDEEAN
-530 EHTQVHQL
+530 EHHKINQL
-538 PSERSLVLRNISFQY
+538 PAERNLVLRNISFQY
-553 PNTTQKVL
+553 PNTNVKVL
-561 HDIKLFIPQG
+561 RDIKLFIPQG

-586 LLKMLLKYHEP
+586 LLKLLLKHHEP
-597 SAGETLLGN
+597 TSGETLLGT

-614 HAWRSQCGVVSAD
+614 HTWRSQCGIVEAD

-633 TFLQNIALGAADIDF
+633 TFLQNIALGAAEIDF
-648 ERVRMAAR
+648 ERVQLAAR
-656 VANIHEHI
+656 VANLHEFI
-664 ENLPMGYHTPIGS
+664 ESLPMGYYTPV
-677 ECGGLSLGQK
+677 GGENQGISQGQK

-710 ALDAQ
+710 ALDVT
-715 NQQVIMQNLREYFR
+715 NQHIIMQNLHEYFK

-751 IERGCIVEK
+751 IEKGCIIEK
-760 GSHEE
+760 GGHDE
-765 LIALQGRYFELLTTQ
+765 LIALRGRYFELLTTQ

>member
-1 MRLASP
+1 MG
-7 DKVSR
+7 
-12 ARKETLPVKTPDYH
+12 
-26 TAYFCAYLT
+26 
-35 KVPDHTFVPRIYSL
+35 TFQNIPS
-49 TFSIIVG
+49 SII
-56 VSHPE
+56 P
-61 VSVHSTPYKDHES
+61 TPQKNHDS

-86 GKIISLQTLRG
+86 GKIISLQTLRSKDKTG
-97 KNKSAPGTATL
+97 NEAASL
-108 RSIAEM
+108 RSIAEI
-114 AEGFGLRAR
+114 AESFGLRAR
-123 CVEMD
+123 CVEID
-128 YPSLAKNTPLPF
+128 YPTLTENTPLPF

-149 VVVSAIVQNQIE
+149 VVVSAIVQNQIA

-180 LPEGEMDG
+180 LHPGEMEG
-188 VVLVLEATPEFYN
+188 VVLLLEATPEFYN
-201 EPGEDDEKKSGSFSW
+201 EPGEEEEQHSGTFSW
-216 LYGYLKK
+216 LYGYVKK

-228 RQVGIAILIGTV
+228 RQLAIAILIGTI

-254 VGINNNNIDFI
+254 VGINNSNIDFI
-265 YLILIAQ
+265 YLILGAQ

-341 QLSNILFSVVNIVI
+341 QLSAILFSAVNIII
-355 YTVIFAIYDGLIFGI
+355 YTAIFAVYDGVIFGI

-378 VTWISLFMG
+378 ITWISLFMR
-387 KRRDLDSKRFEMAS
+387 KRRDLDAKRFEMAAE
-401 QERDKLVQIVQGM
+401 ERDKLVQIVQGM

-425 KRWDWEMLRARL
+425 KRWDWELLRAKL

-448 QTQQIGGMII
+448 QTQQIGGLII

-478 LSIGAMLAMQ
+478 LSIGAMLAVQ

-522 KLPDEESN
+522 KMADEDVN
-530 EHTQVHQL
+530 EHHKIHQL
-538 PSERSLVLRNISFQY
+538 PAERSLVLRNISFQY
-553 PNTTQKVL
+553 PNTNTKVL
-561 HDIKLFIPQG
+561 RDIKLFIPQG

-597 SAGETLLGN
+597 TTGETLLGN

-614 HAWRSQCGVVSAD
+614 HSWRSQCGVVGAD

-633 TFLQNIALGAADIDF
+633 TFLQNIALGADNIDF
-648 ERVRMAAR
+648 ERVKMAAR
-656 VANIHEHI
+656 VANLHEHI
-664 ENLPMGYHTPIGS
+664 ESLPLGYYSPISG
-677 ECGGLSLGQK
+677 ENGGLSQGQK

-710 ALDAQ
+710 ALDTQ
-715 NQQVIMQNLREYFR
+715 NQHIIMQNLREYFR

-751 IERGCIVEK
+751 IEKGSIVEK
-760 GSHEE
+760 GSHDE
-765 LIALQGRYFELLTTQ
+765 LVALRGRYFELLTTQ